1 MVAPPRVTSSS
12 CRSDRRFSRFLRLGL
27 PLIFFGLGL
36 GGQAAAQRL
45 EQKPASSMR
54 GFGPGKHCL
63 NEQKQKILLN
73 HYLAGSINP
82 LGIGNSM
89 RLSLCT
95 PLITKPGILF
105 DLTNVDFGLLLLT
118 SPTDVTGGA
127 FVNITPISILV
138 LRAEISGFGIWPI
151 PLQGAGFISLNSQN
165 DFTLNSLSPSPFGEN
180 PARHASGG
188 KFLVGATLRGEVPLG
203 RFLSI
208 AVANSFNA
216 EYWRL
221 TSGTWDPAAAEGR
234 EYFVSARRD
243 VALRGPG
250 DLVLA
255 NTAALVFGINPHRNV
270 VLRVGVTDDLVY
282 VPSHGYLGNIAAG
295 LFAVSVKNLR
305 NLAKD
310 GSFFL
315 RVGTF
320 THHAFRGGI
329 TFALGFDVTYEIL
342 KRAHPRPPAVDPP
355 PPELPPQPVV
365 PLATD
370 LAAAPPPAPA
380 PPSGDSQPP
389 TPVAP
394 ATSSNPGSSPG
405 PNR

>member
-1 MVAPPRVTSSS
+1 MV
-12 CRSDRRFSRFLRLGL
+12 
-27 PLIFFGLGL
+27 
-36 GGQAAAQRL
+36 GGPAAAQRL
-45 EQKPASSMR
+45 EQKPASSIR
-54 GFGPGKHCL
+54 APFANGKHCL
-63 NEQKQKILLN
+63 GEQKQKVLLN

-127 FVNITPISILV
+127 FVNIVPISILV

-151 PLQGAGFISLNSQN
+151 PLQGAGFITLKSAD

-180 PARHASGG
+180 PAGHASGG
-188 KFLVGATLRGEVPLG
+188 KFLVGATLRGEVPIG

-208 AVANSFNA
+208 AVTNSFNA

-221 TSGTWDPAAAEGR
+221 TNGTWDPAAAAGKEF
-234 EYFVSARRD
+234 FVSARRD

-270 VLRVGVTDDLVY
+270 VLRVGITDDLVY

-295 LFAVSVKNLR
+295 LVAVSVRNLR

-310 GSFFL
+310 GAFFL

-320 THHAFRGGI
+320 THHAFRTGGGI
-329 TFALGFDVTYEIL
+329 TFALGFDVTYEII
-342 KRAHPRPPAVDPP
+342 KRAHPRPQTDDPP
-355 PPELPPQPVV
+355 FVPPQPVV
-365 PLATD
+365 VDP
-370 LAAAPPPAPA
+370 AAAPPPAAPSLPA
-380 PPSGDSQPP
+380 PVPP
-389 TPVAP
+389 TAAPPPPADAAPPAP
-394 ATSSNPGSSPG
+394 AAPAAPVPSNPGTSPTSS
-405 PNR
+405 R

>member
-1 MVAPPRVTSSS
+1 M
-12 CRSDRRFSRFLRLGL
+12 
-27 PLIFFGLGL
+27 FGGS
-36 GGQAAAQRL
+36 AAAQRL
-45 EQKPASSMR
+45 EQKPASSIR
-54 GFGPGKHCL
+54 APFANGKHCL
-63 NEQKQKILLN
+63 GEQQQKVLLN

-105 DLTNVDFGLLLLT
+105 DLTNVDFGVLLLT

-151 PLQGAGFISLNSQN
+151 PLQGAGFITLKSAD

-180 PARHASGG
+180 PAGTASGG
-188 KFLVGATLRGEVPLG
+188 KFLIGATLRGEVPLG

-208 AVANSFNA
+208 AVTDSFNA

-221 TSGTWDPAAAEGR
+221 TNSTWDPAAAAGKEF
-234 EYFVSARRD
+234 FVSARRD

-282 VPSHGYLGNIAAG
+282 VPSHNYLGNIAAG
-295 LFAVSVKNLR
+295 LFAISVKNLR

-320 THHAFRGGI
+320 THHAFRTGGGI
-329 TFALGFDVTYEIL
+329 TFALGFDVTYEII
-342 KRAHPRPPAVDPP
+342 KRAHPRPQTAEPAYV
-355 PPELPPQPVV
+355 PPQPVADPTLT
-365 PLATD
+365 PL
-370 LAAAPPPAPA
+370 PPPASEAAPSVPPPVPPTPA
-380 PPSGDSQPP
+380 PPAPEA
-389 TPVAP
+389 AP
-394 ATSSNPGSSPG
+394 ANPNPASS
-405 PNR
+405 R